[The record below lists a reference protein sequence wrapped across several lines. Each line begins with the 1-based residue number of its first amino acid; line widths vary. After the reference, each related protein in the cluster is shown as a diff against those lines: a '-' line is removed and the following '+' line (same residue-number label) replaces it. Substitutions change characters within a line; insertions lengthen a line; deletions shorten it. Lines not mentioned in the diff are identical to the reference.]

1 MLLFQRRN
9 AMDQA
14 VPTETKPG
22 VKGTSRRHFSIL
34 KGVLLFILLL
44 GAVVYLT
51 SRWTYGRGFDKLA
64 DQGKVKLELYI
75 TYLSGVL
82 EKYESLP
89 ELLATDR
96 LLVATLQDP
105 GDYHQVETLNRYLEA
120 INSIS
125 DTADIYLMDKNG
137 LTIAASNWKDNNP
150 FIGNNFSYRPYFQE
164 AMKGR
169 LGRYYALGTTSSK
182 RGYYFA
188 FPVRDKIRILGV
200 VAVKVNIDTVER
212 NWAHRDESYLIS
224 DPDGVIFITS
234 TPEWRYR
241 TIDPLEPAVQK
252 KIIESKRYPNTRF
265 EALSTD
271 RGVIEKSRQII
282 RLTPPQESEPKTYLR
297 QFHFMPEAQWNV
309 NILTDIQSLKRDIL
323 INNILACSGLFLA
336 FFLLLL
342 FSQRQH
348 RLRELNRIEEAARR
362 NLEEANEQLESR
374 VLDRTRELTETNLL
388 LRKEIADRQKTEIAL
403 KKTRSEL
410 IHAAKLAALGQMSAG
425 INHEINQPLAAIRSY
440 AENGCQLLDKGRLAD
455 TRWNLEQIGELTE
468 RMAQIGNQLKLF
480 SRKSSGQM
488 TVVPVHGVMEGTLE
502 ILGPAIKKSGVTVQ
516 VRIVPE
522 DLRVKA
528 NNVLLQQVL
537 VNVISNGI
545 QAMEEGD
552 RKEIT
557 IEAKL
562 EAAMVTIVFEDCGA
576 GIPPEHLPHI
586 FEPFYTTKK
595 SGQGLGL
602 GLTISDRILL
612 DMNGKITAVN
622 TRRGARF
629 QITLEKA

>member
-1 MLLFQRRN
+1 
-9 AMDQA
+9 
-14 VPTETKPG
+14 
-22 VKGTSRRHFSIL
+22 
-34 KGVLLFILLL
+34 
-44 GAVVYLT
+44 
-51 SRWTYGRGFDKLA
+51 
-64 DQGKVKLELYI
+64 
-75 TYLSGVL
+75 
-82 EKYESLP
+82 
-89 ELLATDR
+89 
-96 LLVATLQDP
+96 
-105 GDYHQVETLNRYLEA
+105 
-120 INSIS
+120 
-125 DTADIYLMDKNG
+125 
-137 LTIAASNWKDNNP
+137 
-150 FIGNNFSYRPYFQE
+150 
-164 AMKGR
+164 
-169 LGRYYALGTTSSK
+169 
-182 RGYYFA
+182 
-188 FPVRDKIRILGV
+188 V

-241 TIDPLEPAVQK
+241 TFEPLEPAVEK
-252 KIIESKRYPNTRF
+252 KIIASKRYPNTRF
-265 EALSTD
+265 EALSSE
-271 RGVIEKSRQII
+271 RGEIADSRQIV
-282 RLTPPQESEPKTYLR
+282 RLTPPQESEARTYLR

-309 NILTDIQSLKRDIL
+309 NILTDIQMLQRDIL
-323 INNILACSGLFLA
+323 INNVLACSGLSLV

-348 RLRELNRIEEAARR
+348 RLRELNRFEEAARR

-388 LRKEIADRQKTEIAL
+388 LRKEIADRQRTEIAL

-425 INHEINQPLAAIRSY
+425 INHEFNQPLAAIRSY

-455 TRWNLEQIGELTE
+455 TRWNLQQIGELTE

-488 TVVPVHGVMEGTLE
+488 TVVPVHGVMDGALE
-502 ILGPAIKKSGVTVQ
+502 IVGPAIKKSAVTVRVQ
-516 VRIVPE
+516 IVPE

-545 QAMEEGD
+545 QAMEGCSG
-552 RKEIT
+552 KEIT

-562 EAAMVTIVFEDCGA
+562 EADLVAIVVEDCGT

-622 TRRGARF
+622 TQRGARF
-629 QITLEKA
+629 TITLEKA

>member
-1 MLLFQRRN
+1 MV
-9 AMDQA
+9 QA
-14 VPTETKPG
+14 IPTDTQPRVQG
-22 VKGTSRRHFSIL
+22 INPWHWSIL
-34 KGVLLFILLL
+34 KGVALFILLL

-51 SRWTYGRGFDKLA
+51 SRWTYSRGFEKLV

-105 GDYHQVETLNRYLEA
+105 SDYQRIETLNRYLEA

-137 LTIAASNWKDNNP
+137 LTIAASNWKDDNP

-164 AMKGR
+164 AMQGR
-169 LGRYYALGTTSSK
+169 LGRYFALGTTSSK

-188 FPVRDKIRILGV
+188 FPVRDKAGILGV

-241 TIDPLEPAVQK
+241 TFEPLEPAVEK
-252 KIIESKRYPNTRF
+252 KIIASKRYPNTRF
-265 EALSTD
+265 EALSSE
-271 RGVIEKSRQII
+271 RGEIADSRQIV
-282 RLTPPQESEPKTYLR
+282 RLTPPQESEARTYLR

-309 NILTDIQSLKRDIL
+309 NILTDIQMLQRDIL
-323 INNILACSGLFLA
+323 INNVLACSGLFLA

-348 RLRELNRIEEAARR
+348 RLRELNRFEEAARR

-388 LRKEIADRQKTEIAL
+388 LRKEIADRQRTEIAL

-425 INHEINQPLAAIRSY
+425 INHEFNQPLAAIRSY
-440 AENGCQLLDKGRLAD
+440 AENGCRLLDKGRLAD
-455 TRWNLEQIGELTE
+455 TRWNLQQIGELTE

-488 TVVPVHGVMEGTLE
+488 TVVPIHGVIDGALE
-502 ILGPAIKKSGVTVQ
+502 IVGPAIKKSGVTVR
-516 VRIVPE
+516 VKIVPE

-545 QAMEEGD
+545 QAMEGCD
-552 RKEIT
+552 GKEIT

-562 EAAMVTIVFEDCGA
+562 EADLVAIVVQDCGT

-622 TRRGARF
+622 TEGGARF
-629 QITLEKA
+629 TITLEKA